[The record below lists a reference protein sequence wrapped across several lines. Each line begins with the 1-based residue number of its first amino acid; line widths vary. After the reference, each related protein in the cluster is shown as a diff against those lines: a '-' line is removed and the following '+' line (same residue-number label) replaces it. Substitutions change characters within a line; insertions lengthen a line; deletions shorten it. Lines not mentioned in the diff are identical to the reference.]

1 MKSFRVTLVIFLA
14 LAFSFISCKKDNK
27 DSTKPI
33 FSDLEIGLGN
43 SLTFYQGGDMHIEFE
58 ASDDE
63 ELGYYEVEIHTETKS
78 GGSSWEFSQRW
89 DFDPGLKNALVHQ
102 HEIVV
107 PADAAIGE
115 YHFHLTLADK
125 AGNTVSV
132 EEDILI
138 KAPEGG
144 DAPEIHVESAP
155 GEHQVFTAG
164 QTIAISGHVHSE
176 TSHIAGMLIAI
187 VRESDNLTN
196 EEVNSTNSIVLV
208 HEHDFEQYEVDFSAS
223 IVVGAPSDNNHPT
236 PNPISS
242 WALGDTYILIK
253 AKVENG
259 QWGFSTHYHIEVN
272 GK

>member
-1 MKSFRVTLVIFLA
+1 MKSFSVTLVIFLA
-14 LAFSFISCKKDNK
+14 FSFISCEKDDN
-27 DSTKPI
+27 DNTKPNI
-33 FSDLEIGLGN
+33 SDLEIGLGN
-43 SLTFYQGGDMHIEFE
+43 SLTFYQGGDLHIEFE

-63 ELGYYEVEIHTETKS
+63 ELGYYTVEIHPETKS
-78 GGSSWEFSQRW
+78 GESSWEFSQRW

-107 PADAAIGE
+107 PADAPIGE

-125 AGNTVSV
+125 AGNTVRV

-138 KAPEGG
+138 KVPEGG

-155 GEHQVFTAG
+155 GDHQVFTSG
-164 QTIAISGHVHSE
+164 QTIAIAGHIHSE
-176 TSHIAGMLIAI
+176 TSHIAGMFIAI
-187 VRESDNLTN
+187 VRESDNLTDAD
-196 EEVNSTNSIVLV
+196 VNSSNSIVLV

-223 IVVGAPSDNNHPT
+223 IVVGAATDNNQPT

-242 WALGDTYILIK
+242 WALGDAYILIK
-253 AKVENG
+253 AKDENG
-259 QWGFSTHYHIEVN
+259 SWSFSQHYHIEVN